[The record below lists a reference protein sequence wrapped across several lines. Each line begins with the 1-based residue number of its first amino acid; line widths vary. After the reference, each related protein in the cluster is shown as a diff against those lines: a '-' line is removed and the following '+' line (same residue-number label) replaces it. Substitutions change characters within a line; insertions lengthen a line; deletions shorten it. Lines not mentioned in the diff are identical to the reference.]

1 MNTSAPLNP
10 STWVLGKLYSRR
22 SPCVVITTISPQYR
36 VYVSCILAILRSD
49 IFVYNCFPIDD
60 SIRQLLSSTIVHNEV
75 FKNLV
80 RTKKVSLMY
89 IIVAKGARIAA
100 CQKSVE
106 LA

>member
-22 SPCVVITTISPQYR
+22 SPCVVITTISPSIASTFPASWPSLDLTFLCTIASQ
-36 VYVSCILAILRSD
+36 LTTASD
-49 IFVYNCFPIDD
+49 NYCQV
-60 SIRQLLSSTIVHNEV
+60 RIVHNEV

>member
-1 MNTSAPLNP
+1 M
-10 STWVLGKLYSRR
+10 
-22 SPCVVITTISPQYR
+22 
-36 VYVSCILAILRSD
+36 
-49 IFVYNCFPIDD
+49 YNCFPIDD
-60 SIRQLLSSTIVHNEV
+60 SIGQLLSSTIVHNEV